1 MKHRAF
7 LGNADSPE
15 MAPDC
20 QQKAILTEPFL
31 GLGATSCAL
40 MWTGYM
46 SWPWKAHKS
55 TLFSFWVL
63 WPLPVGPAQFHPRE
77 PRTQQRTKAGGHM
90 LLQVFF
96 TARSPYF
103 KPRMLFMQLVEPG
116 TEGWVQ
122 TVPKY
127 FPLDPFHVSCCHVSC
142 SWDTV
147 RVPKIGGSTRPQVFQ
162 LQRTRVAMERLQ
174 LPKQSLDLLCFFSSD
189 HGSSNIYHLWM

>member
-1 MKHRAF
+1 
-7 LGNADSPE
+7 
-15 MAPDC
+15 
-20 QQKAILTEPFL
+20 
-31 GLGATSCAL
+31 
-40 MWTGYM
+40 
-46 SWPWKAHKS
+46 
-55 TLFSFWVL
+55 
-63 WPLPVGPAQFHPRE
+63 
-77 PRTQQRTKAGGHM
+77 
-90 LLQVFF
+90 
-96 TARSPYF
+96 
-103 KPRMLFMQLVEPG
+103 MQLVEPG

-189 HGSSNIYHLWM
+189 HGSSNIYHL